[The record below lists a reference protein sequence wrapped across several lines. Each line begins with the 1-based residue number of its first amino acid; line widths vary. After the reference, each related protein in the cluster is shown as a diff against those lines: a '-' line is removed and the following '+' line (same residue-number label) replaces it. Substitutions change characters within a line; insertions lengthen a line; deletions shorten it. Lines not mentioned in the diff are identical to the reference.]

1 MSQVLGRVIG
11 RELDGPRGPD
21 VAHRVRVP
29 QDWIDD
35 AAVIEVELP
44 RHLHCAVCE
53 GGGCDLCD
61 RSGAH
66 TLRSRG
72 EPAEIVEVTLPR
84 RDQERRDDQEKG
96 PGSSSTPISRSFVI
110 RIPELG
116 GLPPEGSELPRGHL
130 LLTVAPAP
138 TPDTGVKLVERLPV
152 PETAST
158 ALAAPA
164 PPPRKRSGVQRV
176 LLVLLAVLAWIAL
189 LIYLRLSGLA

>member
-29 QDWIDD
+29 QGWIDD

-53 GGGCDLCD
+53 GGGCDLCG

-84 RDQERRDDQEKG
+84 RDQEQEEQDSE
-96 PGSSSTPISRSFVI
+96 PGSGSKPSRSFVI

-130 LLTVAPAP
+130 LLTVSPAE
-138 TPDTGVKLVERLPV
+138 TPDSSVKRVSRTPVLEKQESVEPI
-152 PETAST
+152 
-158 ALAAPA
+158 APS
-164 PPPRKRSGVQRV
+164 PPRKLKGARLV
-176 LLVLLAVLAWIAL
+176 LVVLLAVVSWVAL
-189 LIYLRLSGLA
+189 LVYLRLSGLG

>member
-29 QDWIDD
+29 QDWIDE

-61 RSGAH
+61 RSGAL
-66 TLRSRG
+66 TLRDRG
-72 EPAEIVEVTLPR
+72 EPAEIVEVTLPQ
-84 RDQERRDDQEKG
+84 RDQERRKQEAD
-96 PGSSSTPISRSFVI
+96 PGSASTPVSRSFVI

-130 LLTVAPAP
+130 LLTVAPAA
-138 TPDTGVKLVERLPV
+138 TPDVGVKLVERVALPV
-152 PETAST
+152 KVES
-158 ALAAPA
+158 AAPA
-164 PPPRKRSGVQRV
+164 APSRPRKLGDPQRIV
-176 LLVLLAVLAWIAL
+176 LVLVAVILWIAL
-189 LIYLRLSGLA
+189 LLYLRLSGIA

>member
-29 QDWIDD
+29 QGWIDD

-53 GGGCDLCD
+53 GGGCDLCG

-72 EPAEIVEVTLPR
+72 EPAEIVEVTLPHQR
-84 RDQERRDDQEKG
+84 RDQDSA
-96 PGSSSTPISRSFVI
+96 PGSAFAPAPRSFVI

-116 GLPPEGSELPRGHL
+116 GLPPEGSALPRGHL
-130 LLTVAPAP
+130 LLTVAPAA
-138 TPDTGVKLVERLPV
+138 TPDSGVKLVQHAPIIERGERGESAAMAV
-152 PETAST
+152 PSH
-158 ALAAPA
+158 
-164 PPPRKRSGVQRV
+164 PRKLADWQLV
-176 LLVLLAVLAWIAL
+176 LAVLLAVVLWIAL
-189 LIYLRLSGLA
+189 LVYLRVTGLG

>member
-11 RELDGPRGPD
+11 RELEGPRGPD

-29 QDWIDD
+29 QDWIDE
-35 AAVIEVELP
+35 AAVIELELP

-53 GGGCDLCD
+53 GGGCDLCN

-72 EPAEIVEVTLPR
+72 EPAEIVEVTLPH
-84 RDQERRDDQEKG
+84 RDRERRDPEPT
-96 PGSSSTPISRSFVI
+96 PGSATAPTSRSFVI

-130 LLTVAPAP
+130 LLTVAPAA
-138 TPDTGVKLVERLPV
+138 TPDSGVKLVQRAPV
-152 PETAST
+152 LEKAES
-158 ALAAPA
+158 AAIAAPSH
-164 PPPRKRSGVQRV
+164 PRKLADWQRV
-176 LLVLLAVLAWIAL
+176 LAVFLAVVLWIAL
-189 LIYLRLSGLA
+189 LVYLRLAGLG